1 MYVTEGTYL
10 CGLIDDTI
18 ADGDAHEVDA
28 HLVRGTDECGA
39 NKGRGEEGR
48 GVSRVVKR
56 HIMFSSYDWI
66 LVSQQTHSITAEHT
80 TERNE
85 KRIEQESSLCS

>member
-1 MYVTEGTYL
+1 MVYYYDSKTHVSTATSSKRSECADTPLNDPYIVYVTVRTYL

-39 NKGRGEEGR
+39 NKGRGEERR
-48 GVSRVVKR
+48 GG
-56 HIMFSSYDWI
+56 
-66 LVSQQTHSITAEHT
+66 
-80 TERNE
+80 
-85 KRIEQESSLCS
+85 ESS